1 MKTRIFSLIMML
13 MCAMMVEAQTYNQ
26 LWKNVKEF
34 QKNDLPKSEIAEA
47 KKIFAKANSERNVP
61 QMMKA
66 YLTMMACRGNISPD
80 SVSVDIKGLEEWAN
94 EPNLEFHD
102 RAVLYSI
109 LGGILVSDDF
119 EKANRYLHL
128 SLKDSLNLVDFPAD
142 KLAPMVTTGET
153 SRMYFDNNLYDLL
166 ARRAILLWERNQ
178 WRTEREKVLS
188 DIQQTYQSL
197 LHIYKVKQMRK
208 AWLLTS
214 LNASPHADEA
224 MLRQWIEE
232 YADLDVCA
240 EVYLRLDALLQR
252 KNEPAE
258 RLALLREAINRY
270 PRYDRIN
277 ALKNK
282 MNEILAPRLA
292 LSVEYVYPGEPMD
305 IQVNHRNLRGFSI
318 SVYRVNLSVESP
330 LLNGV
335 THKNVTK
342 YGKFVRRE
350 HFDLP
355 STSDYKE
362 RCDTVKMQ
370 IHETGIY
377 YLVAE
382 PDGHAKERQGV
393 RVNVSSLFLLGRG
406 LPDDCQELVVLDK
419 QSGHPV
425 PGANVGIFD
434 REGDGFVQ
442 KETFSANSEGVVI
455 IKGKGNRNVYCQA
468 YIPGDEAMPIH
479 WKRFTRVREQ
489 VGARTESHVRI
500 FTDRSLYR
508 PGQTVYFSGIAYSQL
523 KDSLKIQEGIEL
535 NVTLKDANRQVVTNQ
550 LVKTDAFGGFHGAFE
565 LPKAGK
571 LGVYLLE
578 TQSASV
584 SFRVEEY
591 KRPTFDVTY
600 DTIRASYQ
608 AGDSILVKGMARTF
622 AGAPVQG
629 AKVRYKIT
637 RLENNFWRI
646 RGVETNRVEGE
657 SVTDADGHFELP
669 VHFLPI
675 KEGERTWF
683 YTYEV
688 LAEVT
693 NIAGETQEATLNL
706 PLGSSSLKVFIQN
719 WNDDVLVKENPK
731 PLNIKVVNLKGIP
744 VSASVDCKVYALSED
759 YKLGSC
765 MWQGTLDANRPIVP
779 EALYA
784 LPSGRYQLHVS
795 VTDEAGREN
804 GEKVDFVLFSLN
816 DKRLPYST
824 DIWSYQ
830 MPIDEDGNTTI
841 CLGSK
846 EKDVCLYFDTYSE
859 NGIVE
864 SKRIHFSDSLLT
876 FRYAYRE
883 EYGTGLRFS
892 FTFVK
897 NGKVF
902 ARYFE
907 LPKPKP
913 EKTLHLKWKSF
924 RDKLLPGSHEKWTL
938 SVCHSNGKPAN
949 AQLMA
954 TMYDASLDKLM
965 PHDWRM
971 SLNFGR
977 YIPVYYWNG
986 YGSSE
991 VYWGC
996 SFPIQRNQY
1005 KGLEYSQ
1012 LYSPTS
1018 NLSMEEVMLGGRME
1032 KGRGNSL
1039 MMKYAP
1045 SSQRQMLDE
1054 KVEAENAFGTDGFV
1068 LEDADKIQLR
1078 TNFAETAFFYPNL
1091 QTNSDGDVSLE
1102 FTMPESLTE
1111 WKFMGLAHTMDMDY
1125 GGLTDK
1131 VVVSKEFMLQPN
1143 LPRFVRVGDQVNV
1156 MASLVNLSNDEASG
1170 VVRMELFV
1178 PETEKVVLSQKRPF
1192 KVCPNGT
1199 EQMTFS
1205 FSISDKYEG
1214 LACRMVADGK
1224 TFSDG
1229 EQRYLPVLSNKQ
1241 KLTESVSLNVNG
1253 AGTYTFSL
1261 DDLFNRHSKTISHPK
1276 MWVEFTG
1283 NPLWY
1288 AIQALNAIKVPE
1300 MDNAYSWATAYYS
1313 NALLEHLKKDEPRV
1327 ADSLNIEGIEENI
1340 NESILKL
1347 KDLQGEDGAWS
1358 WYKGMTGNLYMTTS
1372 ITQLLARL
1380 NHTLGDLPNADIKKI
1395 YQCAWDYLNRH
1406 ATEEVSRMK
1415 DAEKKGSKNIVL
1427 SDWIL
1432 QYLYI
1437 DALDEELNPQKG
1449 VRDYLM
1455 DKLEDMSANL
1465 TIYGKAMSSVI
1476 LQKAGKMESSEIFL
1490 RSLIEYSVI
1499 TEEMGRYFDSPKAY
1513 YSWFSYRIPTQVA
1526 AIEAL
1531 SMTEKNKTEVEEMKQ
1546 WLLKQKQGQAW
1557 KTSISTTDAV
1567 YALLTMGEDW
1577 LSYTGETRI
1586 KIGKE
1591 TINIPEKE
1599 GLNYVKEEV
1608 SGNVVGIKKVKV
1620 EKDSHGLAWGAVY
1633 AEFEEELDKVAS
1645 SGNALKIE
1653 RILSLN
1659 GKPLAEGESLKIGD
1673 RLTVQLKVTA
1683 DRDMDFVQIVDERAA
1698 CLEPVDALS
1707 GYRWNGRVGYYQE
1720 TRDASTTFYLDK
1732 MRKGAYEL
1740 EYDVYVDSSG
1750 VYLQGV
1756 ATACSV
1762 YAPEFSGHTSTSV
1775 ILSKP

>member
-26 LWKNVKEF
+26 LWENVKAF
-34 QKNDLPKSEIAEA
+34 QENDLPKSEIAEA

-80 SVSVDIKGLEEWAN
+80 SISVDIKGLEEWAS
-94 EPNLEFHD
+94 EPDLEPQN
-102 RAVLYSI
+102 RAVLNSI
-109 LGGILVSDDF
+109 LGGFLASDDF

-128 SLKDSLNLVDFPAD
+128 SLKDSLNLVDYPAD

-166 ARRAILLWERNQ
+166 ARRAIRLWEQNQ
-178 WRTEREKVLS
+178 WRTEREKVLA
-188 DIQQTYQSL
+188 DIQHTYQSL

-214 LNASPHADEA
+214 LDASPRADEA
-224 MLRQWIEE
+224 MLRQWMEE

-258 RLALLREAINRY
+258 RLVLLREAINRY
-270 PRYDRIN
+270 PRYSRIN

-282 MNEILAPRLA
+282 VNEILAPRLA
-292 LSVEYVYPGEPMD
+292 LSVDYVYPGEPMD
-305 IQVNHRNLRGFSI
+305 IQVNHRNLQGFSI
-318 SVYRVNLSVESP
+318 SVYRIKLSVESP
-330 LLNGV
+330 LLNGL

-342 YGKFVRRE
+342 YGKLVRRE

-362 RCDTVKMQ
+362 RCDTVNMQ
-370 IHETGIY
+370 LHEAGIY

-406 LPDDCQELVVLDK
+406 LPHDCQELVVLDK

-425 PGANVGIFD
+425 PGAKIGIFD
-434 REGDGFVQ
+434 RKGDGFVQ
-442 KETFSANSEGVVI
+442 KETFTANPEGVVI
-455 IKGKGNRNVYCQA
+455 IKGKGSRNVYCQA

-479 WKRFTRVREQ
+479 WKRFTKVREQ
-489 VGARTESHVRI
+489 IDAKKELHVRM

-508 PGQTVYFSGIAYSQL
+508 PGQTVYFSGIAYGRL
-523 KDSLKIQEGIEL
+523 KDSLKVQEGAEL
-535 NVTLKDANRQVVTNQ
+535 NVTLKDANHQVVASQ
-550 LVKTDAFGGFHGAFE
+550 LVNTDAYGGFHGTFE

-571 LGVYLLE
+571 LGAYHLE
-578 TQSASV
+578 TERGSV

-591 KRPTFDVTY
+591 KRPTFDVTF
-600 DTIRASYQ
+600 DTIRTSYQ
-608 AGDSILVKGMARTF
+608 AGDSILVKGLARTF

-629 AKVRYKIT
+629 AKVRYKIA
-637 RLENNFWRI
+637 RLENNFWRT

-657 SVTDADGHFELP
+657 SMTDADGHFELP

-693 NIAGETQEATLNL
+693 NIAGETQEATLIL
-706 PLGSSSLKVFIQN
+706 PLGSSSLKVFIQD
-719 WNDDVLVKENPK
+719 WNDGVLVKEK
-731 PLNIKVVNLKGIP
+731 PEALNIKVVNLKGVP
-744 VSASVDCKVYALSED
+744 VSANVDCKVYALSED
-759 YKLGSC
+759 NKLGSC
-765 MWQGTLDANRPIVP
+765 VWQGTLDANRPIVP

-824 DIWSYQ
+824 EIWSYQ
-830 MPIDEDGNTTI
+830 LPVDEEGNTTI
-841 CLGSK
+841 CLGSR
-846 EKDVCLYFDTYSE
+846 EEDVCLYFDAYSE
-859 NGIVE
+859 NGITE
-864 SKRIHFSDSLLT
+864 SRRIHFSDSLLT
-876 FRYAYRE
+876 FRYAYQE

-897 NGKVF
+897 HGKVF

-924 RDKLLPGSHEKWTL
+924 RDQLLPGSHEKWTL
-938 SVCHSNGKPAN
+938 SVRHSDGKPAN

-954 TMYDASLDKLM
+954 TMYDASLDKLL

-986 YGSSE
+986 YGAPE

-996 SFPIQRNQY
+996 SFPVKRNQY
-1005 KGLEYSQ
+1005 KNLDYSR
-1012 LYSPTS
+1012 LFLPASNEEMAIPEVLLTS
-1018 NLSMEEVMLGGRME
+1018 KE
-1032 KGRGNSL
+1032 GRGNTL
-1039 MMKYAP
+1039 MMKFAP

-1054 KVEAENAFGTDGFV
+1054 KVEEENAVDTDGFV
-1068 LEDADKIQLR
+1068 LEDIDKIQLR

-1091 QTNSDGDVSLE
+1091 QTNSNGDVTLE

-1111 WKFMGLAHTMDMDY
+1111 WKFMGLAHTMGMDY
-1125 GGLTDK
+1125 GGMTDK
-1131 VVVSKEFMLQPN
+1131 VVVSKKFMLQPN

-1156 MASLVNLSNDEASG
+1156 RASLVNLSDEEVSG
-1170 VVRMELFV
+1170 FVRMELFV

-1192 KVCPNGT
+1192 KVCPDGT
-1199 EQMTFS
+1199 EQVVFS
-1205 FSISDKYEG
+1205 FSVSDKYEG

-1241 KLTESVSLNVNG
+1241 KLTESVLLNVNG
-1253 AGTYTFSL
+1253 AGAYTFSL
-1261 DDLFNRHSKTISHPK
+1261 DDLFNRHSKTVSNPK

-1288 AIQALNAIKVPE
+1288 AVQALNAIKVPE

-1313 NALLEHLKKDEPRV
+1313 NALLEHLDKIESRV

-1347 KDLQGEDGAWS
+1347 KDLQGKDGSWS
-1358 WYKGMTGNLYMTTS
+1358 WYKGMTGSLYMTTG

-1380 NHTLGDLPNADIKKI
+1380 NHTLGDLPNAEVKQM
-1395 YQCAWDYLNRH
+1395 YQSAWDYLNRQ
-1406 ATEEVSRMK
+1406 ASEEVSRMK
-1415 DAEKKGSKNIVL
+1415 DAEKKGSKNLQL

-1432 QYLYI
+1432 QYLYV
-1437 DALDEELNPQKG
+1437 DALDEDLNPQKE
-1449 VRDYLM
+1449 VRDYLI

-1465 TIYGKAMSSVI
+1465 TIYGKAMSSII
-1476 LQKAGKMESSEIFL
+1476 LQKAGRVQSAEIFL

-1531 SMTEKNKTEVEEMKQ
+1531 SMSEKNETEVEEMKQ
-1546 WLLKQKQGQAW
+1546 WLLKQKQGQVW

-1567 YALLTMGEDW
+1567 YALLTTGEDW
-1577 LSYTGETRI
+1577 LSYSGETRI

-1591 TINIPEKE
+1591 TIDIPEKK
-1599 GLNYVKEEV
+1599 GAGYVKEEV
-1608 SGNVVGIKKVKV
+1608 SGNVMGIRKIKV
-1620 EKDSHGLAWGAVY
+1620 EKEGHGLAWGAVY
-1633 AEFEEELDKVAS
+1633 AEFEEDLDKVTS
-1645 SGNALKIE
+1645 VGNALKIE
-1653 RILSLN
+1653 RLLYLN
-1659 GKPLAEGESLKIGD
+1659 GKPLAEGESLKVGD
-1673 RLTVQLKVTA
+1673 RLTVLLKVTA

-1698 CLEPVDALS
+1698 CLEPIDVLS

-1720 TRDASTTFYLDK
+1720 TRDASTAFYLDK
-1732 MRKGAYEL
+1732 MRKGTYEL
-1740 EYDVYVDSSG
+1740 KYDVYVVSTG

-1756 ATACSV
+1756 ATARSV
-1762 YAPEFSGHTSTSV
+1762 YAPEFSGHTSASV